1 MHISITG
8 DLGSGKSTVAK
19 EICRILNFKYLSTG
33 LIQRQLA
40 LEKGM
45 DTLEF
50 NKFTDQNA
58 SIDDYIDQKLKDI
71 NEQTDSY
78 VLDSRLGWH
87 FVKKSF
93 KVYIMAVDEVAA
105 SRVLI
110 DAKRIGEPQ
119 ALDIKA
125 KILEQ
130 KERRKIEND
139 RFKKS
144 YGVKPS
150 IFKDFD
156 AVIDTSTATIEEVTN
171 LVLSLFDSY
180 CKGENYPKVWLSP
193 LRIFPTDDTNLI
205 ESAEAK
211 AVKTSI
217 ETNGYDNSFP
227 VSCLLFKKEFY
238 VFDGHKRLSGC
249 IFTKPS
255 FIPVALLAKNEEYI
269 TPSLSVEQYLIDSFN
284 MKNVNAW
291 EKAHNFTFFHYPAE

>member
-110 DAKRIGEPQ
+110 DAKRIGEPL

-205 ESAEAK
+205 ESTEAK

-217 ETNGYDNSFP
+217 ETNGYDANLP
-227 VSCLLFKKEFY
+227 ISCILFKKEFY

-249 IFTKPS
+249 IFIKPS
-255 FIPVALLAKNEEYI
+255 FIPVALLAKNEEQI
-269 TPSLSVEQYLIDSFN
+269 TPSLSVEQYLIDNFN